1 MLKCCLNNY
10 GDFVGEV
17 LVYDLKEKVRHN
29 PIGLR
34 GELVVLDP
42 KGVDVA
48 LFDLIA
54 AYDRHP

>member
-1 MLKCCLNNY
+1 MLKCCINNY

-17 LVYDLKEKVRHN
+17 LIYDLKEKVRHN
-29 PIGLR
+29 SIGLL

-48 LFDLIA
+48 FFDLIV